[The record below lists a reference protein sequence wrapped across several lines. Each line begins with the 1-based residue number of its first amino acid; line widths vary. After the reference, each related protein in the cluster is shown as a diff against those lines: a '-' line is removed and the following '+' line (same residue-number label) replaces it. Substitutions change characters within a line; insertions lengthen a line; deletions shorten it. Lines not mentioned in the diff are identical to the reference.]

1 MDGPAADG
9 ALALRGNS
17 GSSALRV
24 VAATALALAPPALL
38 NGIAEQLA
46 IFTGNSLGGG
56 PEDPLEEQLCS
67 HGKTEHEYCDRCLEI
82 STTGG
87 GTDGGTDGG
96 ASCTAATASRTG
108 LRMLDTA
115 LFACGDAPM
124 RVDLRRKQINAL
136 GPAAVRLLGRGLLA
150 SSDRHSSSSSS
161 NTTNSSSNTANS
173 SSNNSNINSTG
184 SGGSSGGGGGGGVGG
199 DGGGV
204 GGGDSG
210 GCPGGLVWGGAA
222 VVEGAA
228 VVRLDLTGT
237 QEKSH
242 RLLLGKEDSL
252 ADYIRSNERAFDARG
267 L

>member
-38 NGIAEQLA
+38 NGIAEQLV

-108 LRMLDTA
+108 LRVLDTAGARVALRAA
-115 LFACGDAPM
+115 LFACGDAPV
-124 RVDLRRKQINAL
+124 RVDLRRQQLNAL
-136 GPAAVRLLGRGLLA
+136 DPAAVRLLG
-150 SSDRHSSSSSS
+150 
-161 NTTNSSSNTANS
+161 
-173 SSNNSNINSTG
+173 
-184 SGGSSGGGGGGGVGG
+184 
-199 DGGGV
+199 
-204 GGGDSG
+204 
-210 GCPGGLVWGGAA
+210 
-222 VVEGAA
+222 
-228 VVRLDLTGT
+228 
-237 QEKSH
+237 
-242 RLLLGKEDSL
+242 
-252 ADYIRSNERAFDARG
+252 
-267 L
+267 

>member
-1 MDGPAADG
+1 MRSFKKVVATLVTTLFVLSTHHAAFGMDGPAADG

-96 ASCTAATASRTG
+96 ASCTAATAPRTG
-108 LRMLDTA
+108 LRVLDTAGARVALRAA
-115 LFACGDAPM
+115 LFACGDAPV
-124 RVDLRRKQINAL
+124 RVDLRRQQLNAL
-136 GPAAVRLLGRGLLA
+136 DPA
-150 SSDRHSSSSSS
+150 
-161 NTTNSSSNTANS
+161 S

-184 SGGSSGGGGGGGVGG
+184 SGGSSGGGGGGGIGG
-199 DGGGV
+199 GGGV
-204 GGGDSG
+204 GGGNSG
-210 GCPGGLVWGGAA
+210 RRW
-222 VVEGAA
+222 
-228 VVRLDLTGT
+228 
-237 QEKSH
+237 
-242 RLLLGKEDSL
+242 
-252 ADYIRSNERAFDARG
+252 
-267 L
+267 

>member
-1 MDGPAADG
+1 LRVLDTAG
-9 ALALRGNS
+9 ARVALR
-17 GSSALRV
+17 A
-24 VAATALALAPPALL
+24 
-38 NGIAEQLA
+38 
-46 IFTGNSLGGG
+46 
-56 PEDPLEEQLCS
+56 
-67 HGKTEHEYCDRCLEI
+67 
-82 STTGG
+82 
-87 GTDGGTDGG
+87 
-96 ASCTAATASRTG
+96 
-108 LRMLDTA
+108 A
-115 LFACGDAPM
+115 LFACGDAPV
-124 RVDLRRKQINAL
+124 RVDLRRQQLNAL
-136 GPAAVRLLGRGLLA
+136 DPAAVRLLGRGLLA

-161 NTTNSSSNTANS
+161 SNTTNSSNTTS

-184 SGGSSGGGGGGGVGG
+184 SGGISGGGGGGGVGG
-199 DGGGV
+199 VGGGV

>member
-1 MDGPAADG
+1 M
-9 ALALRGNS
+9 
-17 GSSALRV
+17 
-24 VAATALALAPPALL
+24 
-38 NGIAEQLA
+38 
-46 IFTGNSLGGG
+46 
-56 PEDPLEEQLCS
+56 
-67 HGKTEHEYCDRCLEI
+67 
-82 STTGG
+82 TGG

-108 LRMLDTA
+108 LGVLDTAGARVALRAA
-115 LFACGDAPM
+115 LFACGDAPV
-124 RVDLRRKQINAL
+124 RVDLRRQQLNAL
-136 GPAAVRLLGRGLLA
+136 DPATARLLGRGLLA
-150 SSDRHSSSSSS
+150 SSDRYSSSSSSS
-161 NTTNSSSNTANS
+161 NTTNSSNITNSSSNTANS

-184 SGGSSGGGGGGGVGG
+184 SGGSSGGGGGGGI
-199 DGGGV
+199 GGGV
-204 GGGDSG
+204 GGGGGGDSG